1 MRSTKK
7 LAFLDR
13 FYKKFCCGAK
23 NHPGGWKK
31 QKRMNRKATRK
42 RLKNDMRRE
51 ERTEKE

>member
-23 NHPGGWKK
+23 NHPHSWKRE
-31 QKRMNRKATRK
+31 KRINSKATRRK
-42 RLKNDMRRE
+42 LKSMVDKE
-51 ERTEKE
+51 E